1 MSLSWEGLGEC
12 SRLVNTKTVDPREY
26 QINIIRSV
34 FSGRNTLVILPTSLG
49 KTLIAVFAIANAV
62 YQGKKALIM
71 APTKPLSEQHYAS
84 LTSLLNIDN
93 EKILLATGGISSKK
107 RGEME
112 ANAKVI
118 AATPQTI
125 ANDLKTGRLSLEDIG
140 VVIFDECHRAV
151 GRYAYT
157 YVAEQSN
164 EAGIQA
170 IGLTASPGS
179 KKEKIDA
186 LIKTLN
192 IENIEIRVSTDSD
205 VEKYVMEKTVRDVH
219 VDKSEEINAI
229 LSLLKPVIEEHL
241 QKLYENGL
249 SPFKYLDR
257 LPKGRL
263 IDLGNNI
270 NKIQASGYRFSAMFN
285 YVYVLDLLH
294 AYDLVAT
301 EGLYPFISYIQGLQ
315 GRENKSRV
323 VEHILK
329 NNNVMQAESI
339 ARDALAN
346 GREHP
351 KMFKTIQIIK
361 ENYENKSIM
370 VFVQYRSTIKKL
382 VDLMRLNGIEAR
394 GFVGKKEGV
403 TNANQEQIISDF
415 RAGLFKVLVATSIG
429 EEGLD
434 IPAVDAVIFYEPV
447 VSEIRTI
454 QRRGRTARFRY
465 GEVVIMITRDTKD
478 EAYHMIAKIKER
490 KMKDLVMKIKGQL
503 DRGTY
508 SFKVIGENQ
517 HRL

>member
-1 MSLSWEGLGEC
+1 MSLSWEELGDC
-12 SRLVNTKTVDPREY
+12 GRLVNTKAVDPREY

-34 FSGRNTLVILPTSLG
+34 FSGRNTLVVLPTGLG

-62 YQGKKALIM
+62 YRGKKALIM
-71 APTKPLSEQHYAS
+71 APTKPLSEQHYNS

-93 EKILLATGGISSKK
+93 DKILLATGGISSKK
-107 RGEME
+107 RGELE

-157 YVAEQSN
+157 YVAEQSS
-164 EAGIQA
+164 EAGVQT

-179 KKEKIDA
+179 KREKIDA

-192 IENIEIRVSTDSD
+192 TENIEIRVSTDPD
-205 VEKYVMEKTVRDVH
+205 VERYVMEKTVRDVH
-219 VDKSEEINAI
+219 VEKSDEIDAI

-241 QKLYENGL
+241 QKLYEKGL
-249 SPFKYLDR
+249 SPFKYIDR

-263 IDLGNNI
+263 IELGNNI
-270 NKIQASGYRFSAMFN
+270 KKIQASGYRFSAMFN

-294 AYDLVAT
+294 AYELVAT
-301 EGLYPFISYIQGLQ
+301 EGLYPFMSYMQGLRD
-315 GRENKSRV
+315 RESKSRV
-323 VEHILK
+323 VENILK
-329 NNNVMQAESI
+329 NNGVVQAESI
-339 ARDALAN
+339 ARDALAK
-346 GREHP
+346 GKEHP

-361 ENYENKSIM
+361 ENYDDKSVM

-382 VDLMRLNGIEAR
+382 VDLMKINGIEAQ
-394 GFVGKKEGV
+394 GFVGKKEGI
-403 TNANQEQIISDF
+403 TNVNQAQTISDF
-415 RAGLFKVLVATSIG
+415 RAGRFKVLVATSIG

-434 IPAVDAVIFYEPV
+434 IPSVDAVIFYEPV
-447 VSEIRTI
+447 VSEIRNI
-454 QRRGRTARFRY
+454 QRKGRTARFRY
-465 GEVVIMITRDTKD
+465 GEVVIMITKGTKD
-478 EAYHMIAKIKER
+478 EAYHMIAKMKER
-490 KMKDLVMKIKGQL
+490 KMKELVMRIKAQL

-508 SFKVIGENQ
+508 GMKMMDDKQ